1 MMNLAATV
9 LPAPLSPL
17 TRTNQSGLRG
27 GHVTGSRPITA
38 HHSPDD
44 DALVLVVYRHVA
56 VHVVRQ
62 RVDVRRVLISCL
74 QLLQSYKIFY
84 PIDIILNIVKHFKYP
99 LKLNPIMQC
108 I

>member
-17 TRTNQSGLRG
+17 PRTNQSGLR

-62 RVDVRRVLISCL
+62 RVDVRRVLIGCL
-74 QLLQSYKIFY
+74 QLDIAVLQN
-84 PIDIILNIVKHFKYP
+84 ILS
-99 LKLNPIMQC
+99 NPIVYLSKAF
-108 I
+108 